1 MARYINRF
9 SGVLAG
15 VLLGGLTS
23 ACSAPE
29 DELELLV
36 PSAPVSASVSV
47 SSSGSGS
54 TSATA
59 STPGTSSA
67 VVTTASA
74 SALATSPSA
83 SLTSSAS
90 ALPTSTA
97 SASAVVPS
105 ASVTFEIPDAATAD
119 DAGDAGVSPSAD
131 ASGDAGVSPTSSATA
146 VPTAADDGGVPTDDA
161 GPVEDATLAADAADE
176 SDAGNEPAVDSSV
189 TEPDASVPVWTANVA
204 CDWGTSAT
212 ATTQRVEPVLTLTN
226 LDSATLNLSA
236 VEIRYYF
243 SADGHEATVDSD
255 IYYTTAS
262 TRTHIIEASPGLGSD
277 ADHYLSVKFVGCNGA
292 GCTLADGN
300 SATVQAA
307 IIVNNGGATFN
318 ALNDYSYGVGLED
331 PCDSVVVLK
340 SGAVIFGNLPE

>member
-9 SGVLAG
+9 GGVLAG

-47 SSSGSGS
+47 SVSSSGSGS

-67 VVTTASA
+67 VGTAPSA

-97 SASAVVPS
+97 SAVVPS
-105 ASVTFEIPDAATAD
+105 ASVTLEIPDAAVGDA
-119 DAGDAGVSPSAD
+119 AGDAGVSPSA
-131 ASGDAGVSPTSSATA
+131 DAGVSPTSSATA
-146 VPTAADDGGVPTDDA
+146 VPTAADDGGVPVDDA
-161 GPVEDATLAADAADE
+161 GPVEDATLGADAADE

-204 CDWGTSAT
+204 CDWASAT
-212 ATTQRVEPVLTLTN
+212 ASMQRVEPVLTLTN

-255 IYYTTAS
+255 IYYSSAS
-262 TRTHIIEASPGLGSD
+262 TSSHTIEASPGIGSD

-292 GCTLADGN
+292 GCSLADGN